1 MKRALIKTFPI
12 NQKNSDK
19 QLEWI
24 TSVVDECPSVN
35 CVINNTSGILTSPA
49 PCTSLIFKW
58 AGLEGHKNRYCYH
71 FISPHR
77 SFCGPAASSRGGT
90 VWPPKMEHNRCIGN
104 AARRSPRRNR
114 RLFSLHKS
122 LAAMV
127 QMIVQ
132 AGGHSEAIT
141 YSPVGGLAP
150 VIVLRPA
157 GGGGHTVMPGW
168 AQQHRINEPASC
180 TGKDTRLCV

>member
-157 GGGGHTVMPGW
+157 GGSHGNARMSST
-168 AQQHRINEPASC
+168 
-180 TGKDTRLCV
+180 T